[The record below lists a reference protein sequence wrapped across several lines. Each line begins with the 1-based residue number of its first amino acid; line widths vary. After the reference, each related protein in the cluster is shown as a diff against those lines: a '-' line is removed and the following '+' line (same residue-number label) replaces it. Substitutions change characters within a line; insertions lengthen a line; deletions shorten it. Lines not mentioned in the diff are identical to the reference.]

1 MKTFNKIMLA
11 IVLIVLTGGVGLFVL
26 TAIKPDMVW
35 SWFGYTE
42 EQPAEPEEP
51 DTPDEPDKPTGE
63 EIKDFK
69 FSGNKI
75 TGYTGTEVNLKTL
88 PSSYSK
94 VEEQG
99 ESFSITM
106 QDMTDEDKAMEI
118 QNKLSQGA
126 FYCLPNGYSEKIYC
140 ADMEEWNDK
149 MMELFPD
156 GDISKALPMQID
168 LLNTTYYVGDD
179 YQITAIADNAFKG
192 NTIITDVNIPS
203 HITDIGRM
211 AFSGCSSLINVTL
224 NDNIQYLKDW
234 TFQDCSSLKNINL
247 ENVTKFE
254 TGVFENCTNLTNV
267 TLNNTLTE
275 ISGQLFQ
282 GSGLTKID
290 IPSSVESIGNY
301 AFANCLNL
309 TSLIIPEGV
318 KSLGTNF
325 IGNSA
330 IKILE
335 VPASVENLDSF
346 SFNSSNL
353 EFVKLHVSDIDLY
366 TLSNML
372 NMSNAQF
379 YVNDELLQACFS
391 KENSHMFTESNIK
404 IFSLNDYTG
413 EKIELEEITDYRF
426 GIANGT
432 VEIQKY
438 LGNETKVVLPDYV
451 RFKEEYILNQ
461 TISSKEE
468 FDSFYL
474 ENKEIDCYEISYMS
488 AKGEGLGF
496 ENIDDLKS
504 YIDGIYAEEP
514 ELFPMQISATTL
526 KVYNCETGITVDSIY
541 GEGFSNNT
549 TIEEVE
555 FGDTYISICE
565 NGFLNCTNLK
575 KVTLSENF
583 ETFFFNTFVGT
594 SEDLI
599 IINNSNKVIEV
610 PWGNNMNDSDLL
622 GRMYVKDELFE
633 AYISSESWDDFPRVY
648 PMSELNTEVGEITYK
663 FNNKERTASVVDI
676 KDGTE
681 NLIIPSTVDRAGI
694 VYTIN
699 RIDKDVLFAKPAAK
713 TLKSVT
719 IPNSIEVIEKGAFQA
734 CRVLENITFANES
747 NLVEIGDY
755 AFYLT
760 NITSITIPEGVKT
773 IGKYAFSFCTNLT
786 TINLPS
792 TLQTLGSNTLDSN
805 YAGGVFD
812 SCYNISSII
821 VSEGNTNFKVENS
834 CLIDTTTNALIKAF
848 VDVEEITIPSYVQII
863 IDSAFAGCDMTS
875 LSIPEGVL
883 GVGSRAFDNCQNLE
897 EISFPASVSNLEHSL
912 PTAALIM
919 NCPNL
924 KTIKYLSAVI
934 PSCFVGETIENIYVD
949 DTMVEQ
955 FKQADGWSSLADKI
969 HPISELN

>member
-51 DTPDEPDKPTGE
+51 DIPDEPDKPIGE

-75 TGYTGTEVNLKTL
+75 TGYLGTEVNLKTL

-126 FYCLPNGYSEKIYC
+126 FNCLPNGYSEKIYC

-168 LLNTTYYVGDD
+168 LLITTYYVGDD

-192 NTIITDVNIPS
+192 NTIITDINIPS
-203 HITDIGRM
+203 HITDIGIM

-247 ENVTKFE
+247 ENVIKFE

-275 ISGQLFQ
+275 ISGQLFK

-290 IPSSVESIGNY
+290 IPSSVESIGQN
-301 AFANCLNL
+301 AFASCLNL
-309 TSLIIPEGV
+309 TSLVIPEGV
-318 KSLGTNF
+318 KTLGTSF
-325 IGNSA
+325 IENSA

-366 TLSNML
+366 ILSNML

-379 YVNDELLQACFS
+379 FVNDEILQACFS
-391 KENSHMFTESNIK
+391 KENSHMFIESNIK
-404 IFSLNDYTG
+404 IYSLKDYTG

-474 ENKEIDCYEISYMS
+474 ENKDIDCYEISYMS
-488 AKGEGLGF
+488 AKAEGAGF

-526 KVYNCETGITVDSIY
+526 KVYDYETGIAVDSIY

-599 IINNSNKVIEV
+599 IINNSNNVIEV

-622 GRMYVKDELFE
+622 GKMYVKDELFE
-633 AYISSESWDDFPRVY
+633 AYISSESWDDFPRIY
-648 PMSELNTEVGEITYK
+648 PMSELNAEAGEIVYT
-663 FNNKERTASVVDI
+663 FNNKAKTATLAEA
-676 KDGTE
+676 K
-681 NLIIPSTVDRAGI
+681 TVDSIEIPTTLERAGVLYTVDAIGEYAFGNNSNITAI
-694 VYTIN
+694 VI
-699 RIDKDVLFAKPAAK
+699 PASIK
-713 TLKSVT
+713 LIGKS
-719 IPNSIEVIEKGAFQA
+719 AFQL
-734 CRVLENITFANES
+734 CKN
-747 NLVEIGDY
+747 
-755 AFYLT
+755 LT
-760 NITSITIPEGVKT
+760 NISFEDNSQLTTIENFAFSSSGINEITIPEGVVS
-773 IGKYAFSFCTNLT
+773 IGKSAFASCENLT
-786 TINLPS
+786 TINLPA
-792 TLQTLGSNTLDSN
+792 TLKTLGDNTLDSN
-805 YAGGVFD
+805 YTGGVFD
-812 SCYNISSII
+812 GSYNISSIT
-821 VSEGNTNFKVENS
+821 VAEGNTNFKVENS

-848 VDVEEITIPSYVQII
+848 VDVEEITIPSYVKVIM
-863 IDSAFAGCDMTS
+863 DSAFAGCDMTI
-875 LSIPEGVL
+875 LSIPEGVF
-883 GVGSRAFDNCQNLE
+883 GIGSRAFDNCQNLE

-912 PTAALIM
+912 PTVALIM

-924 KTIKYLSAVI
+924 KTIKYLSTVI
-934 PSCFVGETIENIYVD
+934 LPCFVGETIENIYVD

-969 HPISELN
+969 HSISELNQ